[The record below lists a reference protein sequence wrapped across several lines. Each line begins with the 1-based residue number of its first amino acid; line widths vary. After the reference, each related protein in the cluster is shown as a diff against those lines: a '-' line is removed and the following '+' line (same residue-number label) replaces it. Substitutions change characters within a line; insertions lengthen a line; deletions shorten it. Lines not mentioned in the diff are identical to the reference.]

1 MAIGGVGS
9 TGNSYYRYQL
19 SLSQLKAA
27 RNIQSRYIENQQAV
41 QPVSRVSRLNRVE
54 TTDGSSSM
62 SFLKSYSSTMADL
75 VQSSNALRQSNRT
88 GVVNDLEVKS
98 SDDSVAE
105 ASERYKAR
113 SSKEIDLQVTQLAS
127 AQVNTSDPVTS
138 SAQAGEDMSFSIS
151 NSQGKSV
158 EVKVSQYREDGASKT
173 NDLMLKEAAAQINSQ
188 SDVDVKAYVEEKD
201 GASSLRLESVKT
213 GKNSGFQVSGDTGV
227 ADSLE
232 RVTKAAQNAIYSVTD
247 KGVTTTRE
255 SSVNEAAIDNGRIG
269 ITFHDTGKATISSQ
283 VSDEKIVSAVK
294 DFTKNY
300 NKALDLLQ
308 DNTDRGASVPK
319 QLEALTGRLASKQ
332 SLEQLGITT
341 KEDGSLVLDE
351 ETLKKNLK
359 KSPDLTK
366 ELLSGSNGIGQ
377 KGFQV
382 ASEAMKA
389 NAYGLI
395 GNDLEDMQK
404 NLLNDSYNFMNV
416 YSQTGAY
423 NMSNYNALGLMINYL
438 V

>member
-1 MAIGGVGS
+1 MSIERIGS
-9 TGNSYYRYQL
+9 TGNSYNRYQL
-19 SLSQLKAA
+19 SLGQLKAA
-27 RNIQSRYIENQQAV
+27 GNTQFRYMENQQAV
-41 QPVSRVSRLNRVE
+41 QPVSPMGGLNRVE
-54 TTDGSSSM
+54 TADGSSSM

-75 VQSSNALRQSNRT
+75 AQSSNALRQSNRA

-98 SDDSVAE
+98 SDNSVAA

-113 SSKEIDLQVTQLAS
+113 SSKEIDLQVIQLAS
-127 AQVNTSDPVTS
+127 VQVNTSEAVSS
-138 SAQAGEDMSFSIS
+138 SAQAGEDISFSIS

-158 EVKVSQYREDGASKT
+158 EVKVSRYGEDGTSKT
-173 NDLMLKEAAAQINSQ
+173 NDQLFKEAAAQINSQ
-188 SDVDVKAYVEEKD
+188 SEVGVKAYAQEKD
-201 GASSLRLESVKT
+201 GTVSLRLESVKT
-213 GKNSGFQVSGDTGV
+213 GKDNGFQVSGDTGA

-232 RVTKAAQNAIYSVTD
+232 RVTKAAQNAVYSVTD
-247 KGVTTTRE
+247 KGTTTTRE
-255 SSVNEAAIDNGRIG
+255 SSVNEAVIDNGRIG
-269 ITFHDTGKATISSQ
+269 IAFHDTGKAIISAQ

-294 DFTKNY
+294 NFTNSY
-300 NKALDLLQ
+300 NKALELLQ

-319 QLEALTGRLASKQ
+319 QLGALTGRLASGQ
-332 SLEQLGITT
+332 SLEQLGING
-341 KEDGSLVLDE
+341 KEDGTLVLDE

-359 KSPDLTK
+359 ESPNLTK
-366 ELLSGSNGIGQ
+366 ERLSGSDGIGQ
-377 KGFQV
+377 KGFQA

-423 NMSNYNALGLMINYL
+423 NMNNYNALGLMINYL

>member
-1 MAIGGVGS
+1 MAIGGIGS
-9 TGNSYYRYQL
+9 TSNSYYRYQL

-27 RNIQSRYIENQQAV
+27 RNIQSRYMESQQTV
-41 QPVSRVSRLNRVE
+41 QPVSRVGRLNRGD

-62 SFLKSYSSTMADL
+62 SFLKSYTSAMADL

-98 SDDSVAE
+98 SDTSVAE

-113 SSKEIDLQVTQLAS
+113 SSKEIDFQVTQLAS
-127 AQVNTSDPVTS
+127 AQVNTSDPVS
-138 SAQAGEDMSFSIS
+138 GSAQAGEDISFSIS
-151 NSQGKSV
+151 DSQGKSA
-158 EVKVSQYREDGASKT
+158 EVKVSQYREDGTSKT
-173 NDLMLKEAAAQINSQ
+173 NDQMLKEAAAQINSQ
-188 SDVDVKAYVEEKD
+188 SDVGVKAYVEEKD

-213 GKNSGFQVSGDTGV
+213 GKNNGFQVSGDTGA

-232 RVTKAAQNAIYSVTD
+232 KVAKAAQNAVYSVTD
-247 KGVTTTRE
+247 KGVAATRE
-255 SSVNEAAIDNGRIG
+255 SSVNEAVIDNGRIG
-269 ITFHDTGKATISSQ
+269 ITFHNTGKATISAK

-294 DFTKNY
+294 DFTKSY

-319 QLEALTGRLASKQ
+319 QLDALTSRLASKQ
-332 SLEQLGITT
+332 SLEQLGITA
-341 KEDGSLVLDE
+341 KKDGSLVLDE

-377 KGFQV
+377 KGFQA
-382 ASEAMKA
+382 ASEAMRTS
-389 NAYGLI
+389 AYGLI